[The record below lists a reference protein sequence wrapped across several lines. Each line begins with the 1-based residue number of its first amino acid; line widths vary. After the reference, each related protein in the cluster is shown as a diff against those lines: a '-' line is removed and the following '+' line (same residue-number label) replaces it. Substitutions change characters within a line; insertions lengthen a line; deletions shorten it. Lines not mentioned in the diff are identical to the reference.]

1 MQTMLRAL
9 IVILLFPL
17 TVHGQVYLAAEMNTR
32 QLAALDKA
40 RTVVILT
47 GGILEQHGPHLPSG
61 TDTYMNEWWAH
72 SLAEAIARRP
82 GWKVILFPTIP
93 LGTSGANVL
102 GGKFAF
108 PGTYTVRPE
117 TLRAAFMDLSS
128 ELGQQGFRW
137 IFVMHNHGSPLHN
150 LMLDQAGDYF
160 HDSYGGRMIN
170 LPGLLSGPSPRPLR
184 TPEANKED
192 GEFEVHAG
200 MSETSRMLFLRPDL
214 VPADYAQA
222 TPHTANSPA
231 EAVAVAKADGWEGFI
246 GSPRLASA
254 AFGAQEMRQRAAT
267 YNAAALS
274 ILDGSDPRSIP
285 RLSEMAM
292 KSPDIRR
299 VETATQNYY
308 DDIARKQQAWLQKH
322 QGGGAQK

>member
-1 MQTMLRAL
+1 MVPNHRLVLML
-9 IVILLFPL
+9 
-17 TVHGQVYLAAEMNTR
+17 
-32 QLAALDKA
+32 
-40 RTVVILT
+40 
-47 GGILEQHGPHLPSG
+47 LEQHGPHLPSG
-61 TDTYMNEWWAH
+61 TDNYMNEWWTQ
-72 SLAEAIARRP
+72 SLAEAIAGRP

-108 PGTYTVRPE
+108 PGTYSGRPE

-128 ELGQQGFRW
+128 ELGQQGFRG

-150 LMLDQAGDYF
+150 LMLDQAGDYC

-170 LPGLLSGPSPRPLR
+170 LPGLLNGTASPRPLR
-184 TPEANKED
+184 TAEANKED

-200 MSETSRMLFLRPDL
+200 MSETSRILFLRPDL
-214 VPADYAQA
+214 VPADYVQA
-222 TPHTANSPA
+222 APHTANSPA
-231 EAVAVAKADGWEGFI
+231 EAVAAAKADGWEGFI

-267 YNAAALS
+267 HDAVALS
-274 ILDGSDPRSIP
+274 VLDGRDPHTIP

-292 KSPDIRR
+292 KAL
-299 VETATQNYY
+299 TFA
-308 DDIARKQQAWLQKH
+308 AWKPAPRTTMTISHESSRPGCKSTRAVVQIDERL
-322 QGGGAQK
+322 